1 MAKENA
7 KEKKAQRGATDNVY
21 HAEEETHRHAETV
34 LSKKTIDK
42 SALREAF
49 QTLSAAYKRLL
60 RQAEKITRISDTTQS
75 RLRKTQDDLSL
86 ALKSAEEANAFK
98 TELLSIAAHDLKNP
112 LQTILGFASLIVE
125 RPDEADEVKDL
136 AQHILR
142 SSERMANL
150 ITELLQST
158 AIDAGNFILDQE
170 PHNLSELAR
179 QVIFANRTQAAR
191 KSQTITL
198 NAPERAVAPIDYNR
212 IREVLDNLI
221 SNAIKYSPKN
231 TAITVEIENR
241 AAASDA
247 APASSSVL
255 ISVKDEGQGLTEKD
269 KEKLFGKFQRL
280 SARPTGGESS
290 TGLGL
295 SIVKQLVELHGGKV
309 WAESEG
315 KGKGTTFFIEL
326 PSVNIHTVLANE

>member
-158 AIDAGNFILDQE
+158 AIEAAGFILDQE

-179 QVIFANRTQAAR
+179 QVIFANRTQAER
-191 KSQTITL
+191 KSQTLAL
-198 NAPERAVAPIDYNR
+198 NAPERAVAAIDYNR

-231 TAITVEIENR
+231 TTITVGVENKEP
-241 AAASDA
+241 AVSDA
-247 APASSSVL
+247 AHASIL
-255 ISVKDEGQGLTEKD
+255 IRVKDEGLGLTEKD
-269 KEKLFGKFQRL
+269 KEKLFGKFQKL